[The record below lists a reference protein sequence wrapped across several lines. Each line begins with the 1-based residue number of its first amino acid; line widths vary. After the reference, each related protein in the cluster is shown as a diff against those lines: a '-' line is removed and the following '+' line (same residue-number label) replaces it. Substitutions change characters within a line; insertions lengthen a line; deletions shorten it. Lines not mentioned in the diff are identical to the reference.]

1 MGTVATPT
9 LTPPATPAFPPPPP
23 SPLLALP
30 ELLSP
35 LSLEATPLLDVTSP
49 TLPESSTSPRGR
61 PRLMPRLTPT
71 TLSDTMVWD
80 TLDTPATPTPDS
92 ATTMVSATDTT
103 PTLLL
108 LPLLLP
114 LPPPSRLRPP
124 PSLSPLPSSTT
135 PLLLATP
142 MSPLQRR
149 EHRWTRPRRHPR

>member
-61 PRLMPRLTPT
+61 LRLMPRLTPT
-71 TLSDTMVWD
+71 TLSDTTDSD

-103 PTLLL
+103 PTLLP
-108 LPLLLP
+108 PL
-114 LPPPSRLRPP
+114 PSRLRPL

-142 MSPLQRR
+142 M
-149 EHRWTRPRRHPR
+149 

>member
-1 MGTVATPT
+1 MG
-9 LTPPATPAFPPPPP
+9 ATPAFPPPLL

-61 PRLMPRLTPT
+61 LRLMPRLTPT
-71 TLSDTMVWD
+71 TLSDTM
-80 TLDTPATPTPDS
+80 DS
-92 ATTMVSATDTT
+92 ATPDTTVWATTTVSATDTT
-103 PTLLL
+103 PTLLPP

-114 LPPPSRLRPP
+114 LSLPLPPLSRLRPP

-135 PLLLATP
+135 PL
-142 MSPLQRR
+142 
-149 EHRWTRPRRHPR
+149 

>member
-61 PRLMPRLTPT
+61 LRLMPRLTPT
-71 TLSDTMVWD
+71 TLSDTMD
-80 TLDTPATPTPDS
+80 SATPATPAPDS

-103 PTLLL
+103 PPLLPP

-114 LPPPSRLRPP
+114 
-124 PSLSPLPSSTT
+124 
-135 PLLLATP
+135 
-142 MSPLQRR
+142 
-149 EHRWTRPRRHPR
+149 